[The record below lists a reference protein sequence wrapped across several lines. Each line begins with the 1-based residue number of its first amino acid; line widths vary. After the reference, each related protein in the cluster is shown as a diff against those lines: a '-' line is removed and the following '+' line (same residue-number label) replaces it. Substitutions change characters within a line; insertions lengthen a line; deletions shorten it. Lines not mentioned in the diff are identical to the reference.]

1 MPEMDGFAATAE
13 IRRREG
19 TARHTTIIAMTAN
32 ALEGDDQKCLAAGMD
47 DYISKPVK
55 SEVLRL
61 KLERWTKPGE
71 SGNGL
76 SEGIGHA
83 QRTRDNVPSTSPRLP
98 PRGPSIDHA
107 QLASLAGIQEPGEAD
122 FVTELID
129 LFLEEA
135 ASDLKALH
143 RALLK
148 HDAVEIARV
157 AHRLKG
163 SSANMGA
170 TQMAALAEELEGQ
183 DSATDE
189 RKLVALENEFEL
201 VREALKIE
209 RKEMELTLPTK

>member
-1 MPEMDGFAATAE
+1 
-13 IRRREG
+13 
-19 TARHTTIIAMTAN
+19 MTAN

-61 KLERWTKPGE
+61 KLERWTKPNE
-71 SGNGL
+71 SGIGL
-76 SEGIGHA
+76 SEGIDHA
-83 QRTRDNVPSTSPRLP
+83 QRTRGSVTSTPPRLP
-98 PRGPSIDHA
+98 PRGSSIDHA
-107 QLASLAGIQEPGEAD
+107 QLASLGEIQKPGEAD

-143 RALLK
+143 QALLK
-148 HDAVEIARV
+148 QDAVDIARV

-170 TQMAALAEELEGQ
+170 TQMAALAKELEGK
-183 DSATDE
+183 DPAKDA
-189 RKLVALENEFEL
+189 RKLVALQNEFEL
-201 VREALKIE
+201 VREALKLE
-209 RKEMELTLPTK
+209 RKETELALPTK